1 MNQLVTQPH
10 PFKEERAYSVAPQG
24 ATVQDIVE
32 QEILDPVLRAHTHV
46 SIEDVYIPRDNWAA
60 VRPNPGC
67 TVYLKVYPH
76 GGGGGGRG
84 RGAARRGRRRR
95 GRDDALKLMAFHRHS
110 TK

>member
-24 ATVQDIVE
+24 ATIQDIVE

-67 TVYLKVYPH
+67 TVYLKVYPQ
-76 GGGGGGRG
+76 GGGGGVVEKI
-84 RGAARRGRRRR
+84 
-95 GRDDALKLMAFHRHS
+95 LFEHC
-110 TK
+110 